1 MRLLSYTQ
9 QRLRSFV
16 AEIDRLSESDFPYA
30 HSNSALLELKQ
41 YFSDQLTVLGS
52 LDPNSDPG
60 VVRQHCALI
69 LGDFFAYLPLLGFI
83 LRSTNV
89 RNAFETFRPLL
100 RLARQVLEPDTVE
113 ANRSTKLLISSEWDY
128 SPLTY

>member
-1 MRLLSYTQ
+1 MRLRSYTQ

-30 HSNSALLELKQ
+30 HSKSALSELRQ
-41 YFSDQLTVLGS
+41 FFSDRLNALDS
-52 LDPNSDPG
+52 LDPHSDPG
-60 VVRQHCALI
+60 VVRQHCALV

-89 RNAFETFRPLL
+89 RNAFVRAPRHRDHLFHAIVITH
-100 RLARQVLEPDTVE
+100 
-113 ANRSTKLLISSEWDY
+113 STAS
-128 SPLTY
+128 